1 MSRRTAT
8 VTIAAVLLVALG
20 CVAFLLPVPYVTM
33 RPGPTRDV
41 LAMSE
46 GQAVID
52 IEGRR
57 TYETDGSLRLTTVSV
72 TSPDQSIG
80 IGEAFEA
87 WVSPEQAV
95 VPREA
100 VYPPDESSE
109 ESEQQ
114 ATTQMAA
121 SQDVAA
127 AAALRL
133 LGEEVPEHVEV
144 LDVADGAPADGE
156 LEIGDVIVGV
166 DGAALSTSAALV
178 RAIRDREV
186 GADVRLTVR
195 RDDAEREVTVSTV
208 SSEAQGPAAG
218 EPYPVIGVSLRLSYE
233 LPFDVEVNLPTS
245 IGGPSAG
252 SVFAIGIYDALTPGS
267 LTGGRAIAGTGEVR
281 VDGSV
286 LPIGGIQQKLV
297 GADRAGADVFLVP
310 ADNCTEAAG
319 LDLDD
324 APTLVRVEEI
334 GDAVDSL
341 EALAADPEA
350 DVPTC
355 A

>member
-46 GQAVID
+46 GEAVID

-80 IGEAFEA
+80 IGEALEA
-87 WVSPEQAV
+87 WVAPEEAV
-95 VPREA
+95 VPRDA
-100 VYPPDESSE
+100 VYPPDESAE

-114 ATTQMAA
+114 STTEMAA

-144 LDVADGAPADGE
+144 LDVAAGSPADGE
-156 LEIGDVIVGV
+156 LQSGDVIVGV
-166 DGAALSTSAALV
+166 DGTELSTSTALV
-178 RAIRDREV
+178 RAIRDREI
-186 GADVRLTVR
+186 GAGVQLTVR
-195 RDDAEREVTVSTV
+195 RDDAEHEVTLPTV
-208 SSEAQGPAAG
+208 SSEAQNPAPG

-233 LPFDVEVNLPTS
+233 LPFDVEINLPAS

-252 SVFAIGIYDALTPGS
+252 GVFAIGIYDALTPGS

-281 VDGSV
+281 VDGAV
-286 LPIGGIQQKLV
+286 LPVGGIQQKLV

-310 ADNCTEAAG
+310 ADNCTGAASI
-319 LDLDD
+319 DLDD
-324 APTLVRVEEI
+324 EPRLVRVEELA
-334 GDAVDSL
+334 DAVESL